1 MIGLMGQN
9 YAKILILFANLPKT
23 SYLCLEITMQ
33 LEDFLRKHAEETPD
47 RTAVV
52 CGGEKVS
59 YAALYQRVQA
69 RAATLPKGQVVVFRS
84 SQTVDF
90 LVTYFAIHLAGSV
103 AAPLERDTPE
113 PLYKEITASLVGSEL
128 PPGSADILYTTG
140 TTGRSKGVIISHRTI
155 IADAENLI
163 AGQGFSRDLVFI
175 INGPLNHIGSL
186 SKIFPVV
193 MLGATLY
200 ILDGMRDLNA
210 FFDALDYPAS
220 KMATFF
226 VPATIRMLLQFAPE
240 RLASYAH
247 KLDFIESGAAPLAH
261 ADMLRLCELLP
272 HTRLYNTYA
281 STETG
286 IIATYNFNDG
296 QCLQGCLGHPMPH
309 SRLVITSEGL
319 IACQGDTLMTGYVND
334 PELTATIL
342 HDDTVFTAD
351 MGHIDEK
358 GRLHLEGRQ
367 GDVINVG
374 GYKVAPTEIE
384 DAALSLPQVKDCVC
398 IAVDHPLTGQALK
411 LLVVTPEGAS
421 FDKRQIAR
429 ALKAQLETYK
439 VPLLY
444 EQVEKIQRTYNGKI
458 NRKFYSFMND
468 SD

>member
-1 MIGLMGQN
+1 
-9 YAKILILFANLPKT
+9 
-23 SYLCLEITMQ
+23 MQ
-33 LEDFLRKHAEETPD
+33 LEDYLRQHAEETPD
-47 RTAVV
+47 RTAVI
-52 CGGEKVS
+52 CDGETIS

-69 RAATLPKGQVVVFRS
+69 RAATLPQGQVVVFRS

-113 PLYKEITASLVGSEL
+113 PLFQEITASLTGSDL

-155 IADAENLI
+155 LADAENLI

-186 SKIFPVV
+186 SKLFPVV

-200 ILDGMRDLNA
+200 ILNGMRDLNA
-210 FFDALDYPAS
+210 FFDALDYPAP

-240 RLASYAH
+240 RLASYAD

-296 QCLQGCLGHPMPH
+296 QCLQGCLGRPMPH

-342 HDDTVFTAD
+342 HDDTIFTAD
-351 MGHIDEK
+351 MGHIDEE
-358 GRLHLEGRQ
+358 GRLRLEGRQ

-374 GYKVAPTEIE
+374 GYKVAPTEVE
-384 DAALSLPQVKDCVC
+384 DAALSLPQVNDCIC

-411 LLVVTPEGAS
+411 LLVVTPEGQP

-458 NRKFYSFMND
+458 NRKYYQNRS
-468 SD
+468 

>member
-1 MIGLMGQN
+1 
-9 YAKILILFANLPKT
+9 
-23 SYLCLEITMQ
+23 MQ
-33 LEDFLRKHAEETPD
+33 LEDYLRQHAEETPD
-47 RTAVV
+47 RTAVI
-52 CGGEKVS
+52 CDGETIS

-69 RAATLPKGQVVVFRS
+69 RAATLPQGQVVVFRS

-113 PLYKEITASLVGSEL
+113 PLFQEITASLTGSEL

-155 IADAENLI
+155 LADAENLI

-186 SKIFPVV
+186 SKLFPVV

-200 ILDGMRDLNA
+200 LLNGMRDLNA
-210 FFDALDYPAS
+210 FFDALDYPAP

-240 RLASYAH
+240 RLASDAD

-296 QCLQGCLGHPMPH
+296 QCLQGCLGRPMPH

-342 HDDTVFTAD
+342 HDDTIFTAD
-351 MGHIDEK
+351 MGHIDEE
-358 GRLHLEGRQ
+358 GRLRLEGRQ

-374 GYKVAPTEIE
+374 GYKVAPTEVE
-384 DAALSLPQVKDCVC
+384 DAALSLPQVNDCIC

-411 LLVVTPEGAS
+411 LLVVTPEGQP

-458 NRKFYSFMND
+458 NRKFYQNRS
-468 SD
+468 

>member
-1 MIGLMGQN
+1 
-9 YAKILILFANLPKT
+9 
-23 SYLCLEITMQ
+23 MQ
-33 LEDFLRKHAEETPD
+33 LEDYLRQHAEETPD
-47 RTAVV
+47 RTAVI
-52 CGGEKVS
+52 CDGETIS

-69 RAATLPKGQVVVFRS
+69 RAATLPQGQVVVFRS

-113 PLYKEITASLVGSEL
+113 PLFQEITASLTGSDL

-155 IADAENLI
+155 LADAENLI
-163 AGQGFSRDLVFI
+163 AGQGFSRDLMFI

-186 SKIFPVV
+186 SKLFPVV

-200 ILDGMRDLNA
+200 ILNGMRDLNA
-210 FFDALDYPAS
+210 FFDALDYPAP

-240 RLASYAH
+240 RLASYAD

-296 QCLQGCLGHPMPH
+296 QCLQGCLGRPMPH

-342 HDDTVFTAD
+342 HDDTIFTAD
-351 MGHIDEK
+351 MGHIDEE
-358 GRLHLEGRQ
+358 GRLRLEGRQ

-374 GYKVAPTEIE
+374 GYKVAPTEVE
-384 DAALSLPQVKDCVC
+384 DAALSLPQVNDCIC

-411 LLVVTPEGAS
+411 LLVVTPEGQP

-458 NRKFYSFMND
+458 NRKFYQNRS
-468 SD
+468 

>member
-1 MIGLMGQN
+1 
-9 YAKILILFANLPKT
+9 
-23 SYLCLEITMQ
+23 MQ
-33 LEDFLRKHAEETPD
+33 LEDYLRQHAEETPD
-47 RTAVV
+47 RTAVI
-52 CGGEKVS
+52 CDGETIS

-69 RAATLPKGQVVVFRS
+69 RAATLPQGQVVVFRS

-113 PLYKEITASLVGSEL
+113 PLFQEITASLTGSEL

-155 IADAENLI
+155 LADAENLI

-186 SKIFPVV
+186 SKLFPVV

-200 ILDGMRDLNA
+200 ILNGMRDLNA
-210 FFDALDYPAS
+210 FFDALDYPAP

-240 RLASYAH
+240 RLASYAD

-296 QCLQGCLGHPMPH
+296 QCLQGCLGRPMPH

-342 HDDTVFTAD
+342 HDDTIFTAD
-351 MGHIDEK
+351 MGHIDEE
-358 GRLHLEGRQ
+358 GRLRLEGRQ

-374 GYKVAPTEIE
+374 GYKVAPTEVE
-384 DAALSLPQVKDCVC
+384 DAALSLPQVNDCIC

-411 LLVVTPEGAS
+411 LLVVTPEGQP

-458 NRKFYSFMND
+458 NRKFYQNRS
-468 SD
+468 

>member
-1 MIGLMGQN
+1 M
-9 YAKILILFANLPKT
+9 FANILKT
-23 SYLCLEITMQ
+23 SYLCRQMTMK
-33 LEDFLRKHAEETPD
+33 LEDYLRQHAEDTPD
-47 RTAVV
+47 RVAVV
-52 CGGEKVS
+52 CGDETVS
-59 YAALYQRVQA
+59 YATLYQRVQA
-69 RAATLPKGQVVVFRS
+69 RAATLPHGEVVAFRG

-113 PLYKEITASLVGSEL
+113 PLFQEITASLVGSEL
-128 PPGSADILYTTG
+128 PPDSADILYTTG

-163 AGQGFSRDLVFI
+163 AGQGFSRDLMFI

-210 FFDALDYPAS
+210 FFQALDYPSA

-226 VPATIRMLLQFAPE
+226 VPATIRMLLQFAAD
-240 RLASYAH
+240 RLAAYSD
-247 KLDFIESGAAPLAH
+247 KIDFIESGAAPLAH

-286 IIATYNFNDG
+286 IIATYNYNDG
-296 QCLQGCLGHPMPH
+296 RCLQGCLGRPMPH
-309 SRLVITSEGL
+309 SRLLITADGL
-319 IACQGDTLMTGYVND
+319 IACQGDTLMSGYVND
-334 PELTATIL
+334 PELTATVL
-342 HDDTVFTAD
+342 RDDTIFTAD
-351 MGHIDEK
+351 MGHIDEE
-358 GRLHLEGRQ
+358 GMLRLEGRQ

-374 GYKVAPTEIE
+374 GYKVAPTEVE
-384 DAALSLPQVKDCVC
+384 DAALSLHEIKDCIC
-398 IAVDHPLTGQALK
+398 IAVDHPVTGQALK
-411 LLVVTPEGAS
+411 LLVVVAEGAC
-421 FDKRQIAR
+421 FNKRQIAR
-429 ALKAQLETYK
+429 ALKDRLEVYK

-458 NRKFYSFMND
+458 NRKFYLGRKM
-468 SD
+468 

>member
-1 MIGLMGQN
+1 
-9 YAKILILFANLPKT
+9 
-23 SYLCLEITMQ
+23 MQ
-33 LEDFLRKHAEETPD
+33 LEDYLRQHAEETPD
-47 RTAVV
+47 RTAVI
-52 CGGEKVS
+52 CGGETIS

-113 PLYKEITASLVGSEL
+113 PLYQEITASLVGSEL

-163 AGQGFSRDLVFI
+163 AGQGFSRDLVFV

-200 ILDGMRDLNA
+200 ILEGMRDLNA
-210 FFDALDYPAS
+210 FFEALDYPAS

-240 RLASYAH
+240 RLANYAH

-334 PELTATIL
+334 LELTATIL

-358 GRLHLEGRQ
+358 GRLRLEGRQ

-374 GYKVAPTEIE
+374 GYKVAPTEVE
-384 DAALSLPQVKDCVC
+384 DAALSLPQVKDCIC

-411 LLVVTPEGAS
+411 LLVVTPDGQP

-458 NRKFYSFMND
+458 NRKFYQNR
-468 SD
+468 

>member
-1 MIGLMGQN
+1 
-9 YAKILILFANLPKT
+9 
-23 SYLCLEITMQ
+23 MQ
-33 LEDFLRKHAEETPD
+33 LEDYLRQHAEETPD
-47 RTAVV
+47 RTAVI
-52 CGGEKVS
+52 CDGETIS

-69 RAATLPKGQVVVFRS
+69 RAATLPQGQVVVFRS

-113 PLYKEITASLVGSEL
+113 PLFQEITASLTGSDL

-155 IADAENLI
+155 LADAENLI

-186 SKIFPVV
+186 SKLFPVV

-200 ILDGMRDLNA
+200 ILNGMRDLNA
-210 FFDALDYPAS
+210 FFDALDYPAP

-240 RLASYAH
+240 RLASYAN

-296 QCLQGCLGHPMPH
+296 QCLQGCLGRPMPH

-342 HDDTVFTAD
+342 HDDTIFTAD
-351 MGHIDEK
+351 MGHIDEE
-358 GRLHLEGRQ
+358 GRLRLEGRQ

-374 GYKVAPTEIE
+374 GYKVAPTEVE
-384 DAALSLPQVKDCVC
+384 DAALSLPQVNDCIC

-411 LLVVTPEGAS
+411 LLVVTPEGQP

-458 NRKFYSFMND
+458 NRKFYQNRS
-468 SD
+468 